1 MWYHLR
7 RTISLVLPSA
17 HCAAPHDV
25 AFLHGR
31 CTQSL
36 TMRSAVPCAHVDG
49 LLWPSVSPPR
59 FLSVFVTQQTLSESR
74 PLADMLGRQKAEGR
88 YIGAICA
95 APAVVLCKLG
105 ILTDHDEATCYPSF
119 ESKLT
124 TRHTKVA
131 DQVVV
136 SGRCVEGGVRQ

>member
-31 CTQSL
+31 CTHVTHHAFRGS
-36 TMRSAVPCAHVDG
+36 MRARRRFVVPICFT
-49 LLWPSVSPPR
+49 PR
-59 FLSVFVTQQTLSESR
+59 FLSFVVTQQTLSESR